1 MQAWDKWLGRS
12 LAAALAAVT
21 LVLRLIHLDT
31 RPLWLDEAW
40 SHWFSGLGWHT
51 LLDSVIRYDT
61 HPPLYYSALKVWR
74 GVAGDS
80 QLALRSLS
88 VLASAATL
96 VLVLALARKI
106 RVKESQ
112 WHAMIAAL
120 ALASLSPPLI
130 ETARQARPYAL
141 LILSFAAGLFAILSL
156 ARKWR
161 EGGEEPSWRL
171 WAIYGIAIEC
181 TLWLHTLGALHAF
194 ALFLA
199 LSFALWT
206 FGITQKRLVPF
217 VSTHLLAGFLWLPT
231 AAILVEQQ
239 KTWAGATWLK
249 FRMELVPA
257 ELIRAIA
264 GPGLAGIALILLA
277 LAGVYVA
284 ARNRDQRTPALMLLI
299 AAIVPGAME
308 ILLSH
313 AITPIFLGRTLTP
326 GAVPVILLA
335 IMPLAYARRST
346 VPIVATS
353 LVGGFM
359 FAASWQMAT
368 QRPEERWK
376 DVGATLTRHIGPGDE
391 IWLLPNEL
399 LLPFR
404 LANPSLARTIAIK
417 PLPYGFPARLDDG
430 PHPSGTAA
438 VTAITPKTARAIVA
452 DARRRGVKTAW
463 VIMRFPWLF
472 DPDAALRTSLGPD
485 ALVDRSS
492 AFAPLLIYQYR
503 VTAPAAPAGEAVAR

>member
-1 MQAWDKWLGRS
+1 MQAWGKWLVRS
-12 LAAALAAVT
+12 LTATLAAVA
-21 LVLRLIHLDT
+21 LALRLIHLDT

-40 SHWFSGLGWHT
+40 SHWFSGLEWRT
-51 LLDSVIRYDT
+51 LLDGVIGYDT

-74 GVAGDS
+74 GMTGDS

-88 VLASAATL
+88 VLAAAATL

-106 RVKESQ
+106 GAKEGQ
-112 WHAMIAAL
+112 PRAMIAAL

-141 LILSFAAGLFAILSL
+141 LILSFAVGLFAILSL
-156 ARKWR
+156 ARKWCK
-161 EGGEEPSWRL
+161 GGEEPSWRL

-199 LSFALWT
+199 LAFALWT
-206 FGITQKRLVPF
+206 FGITRKRLVPF
-217 VSTHLLAGFLWLPT
+217 VTTHLLAGFLWLP
-231 AAILVEQQ
+231 AASILFEQQ
-239 KTWAGATWLK
+239 KAWAGATWLK

-264 GPGLAGIALILLA
+264 APGLAGVALMLLA
-277 LAGVYVA
+277 LAGVYIA

-326 GAVPVILLA
+326 GAIPVILLA
-335 IMPLAYARRST
+335 SMPLAHAHRRA
-346 VPIVATS
+346 VPIAAT
-353 LVGGFM
+353 LLAGGFM

-368 QRPEERWK
+368 QRPEERWN
-376 DVGATLTRHIGPGDE
+376 DVGATLARHIGPGDE

-404 LANPSLARTIAIK
+404 HANPSLARTVAIR
-417 PLPYGFPARLDDG
+417 PLPYGFPAMPDDG

-438 VTAITPKTARAIVA
+438 VTSITPETARAIVT
-452 DARRRGVKTAW
+452 DARKRGVKTAW

-485 ALVDRSS
+485 ALIDRSS
-492 AFAPLLIYQYR
+492 AFAPILIYRYR
-503 VTAPAAPAGEAVAR
+503 ITTPAAPATSAVAH